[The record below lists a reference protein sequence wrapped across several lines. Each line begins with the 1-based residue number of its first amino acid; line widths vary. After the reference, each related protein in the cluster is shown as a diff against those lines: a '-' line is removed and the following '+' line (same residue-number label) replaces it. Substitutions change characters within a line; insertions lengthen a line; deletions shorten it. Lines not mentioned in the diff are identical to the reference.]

1 MGQEASQY
9 VGRFAPS
16 PTGPLHFGSLV
27 AAVASYEDARE
38 HGGRWLVRIE
48 DVDEGRTVPGAADA
62 ILKCLAAY
70 GMTSDAPVVYQT
82 QRKHLYQAALEALG
96 THAFGCACT
105 RSSPGPCRCGIDGL
119 PEGTVARSWK
129 VRADGVR
136 ISFTDRIHGEIE
148 ETLSDFVVRR
158 ADGYFAY
165 QLAVVV
171 DDADQGVT
179 DVVRGEDLL
188 DSTGRQ
194 IYLQQLLGY
203 RTPRYMHIPVVRNES
218 GDKLSKQTHAPAVD
232 PNGDPATLAA
242 VHDFLRRHGRLS

>member
-1 MGQEASQY
+1 MGQEKPQY

-27 AAVASYEDARE
+27 AALASFDDARQ
-38 HGGRWLVRIE
+38 HQGRWIVRIE
-48 DVDEGRTVPGAADA
+48 DVDESRTVPGAAA
-62 ILKCLAAY
+62 EILRCLAAY
-70 GMTSDAPVVYQT
+70 GMESDAPVVYQT
-82 QRKHLYQAALEALG
+82 QRKHLYRAALEALG
-96 THAFGCACT
+96 TYVFACACT
-105 RSSPGPCRCGIDGL
+105 RSSPGPCRCGVDGL
-119 PEGTVARSWK
+119 PTGATARSWK

-136 ISFTDRIHGEIE
+136 IAFTDRIHGSIE
-148 ETLSDFVVRR
+148 ETLSDFVILR

-194 IYLQQLLGY
+194 IYLQRLLGY
-203 RTPRYMHIPVVRNES
+203 PTPRYMHIPVVRNEH
-218 GDKLSKQTHAPAVD
+218 GDKLSKQTHAPPVD

-242 VHDFLRRHGRLS
+242 ARDFLRQLS